1 MQRSDSCDF
10 SDAYIIVKE
19 EVNVTGRSNSSK
31 KIDP

>member
-19 EVNVTGRSNSSK
+19 EVNVTGGSNSSK